1 MMTSNPN
8 ITSAWRCSCNQANSL
23 RQKRC
28 KVCGDVIPENV
39 LNQIYKEEIHV
50 QNIGHAK
57 EEEKRT
63 IILAVIAGTCLLFAP
78 LIIRLLIWLIQLLLL
93 FGGAFSGIKSIINEY
108 KKLQKVEINQ
118 TNINRWLF
126 VVSVASFFV
135 LIFMFGSWINASKFL
150 LGLMAGCWLI
160 FAIVHS
166 VRVAKKKYYLSIPKD
181 IVWCG
186 VKFLLVVLLF
196 AKTISI

>member
-1 MMTSNPN
+1 M
-8 ITSAWRCSCNQANSL
+8 
-23 RQKRC
+23 
-28 KVCGDVIPENV
+28 
-39 LNQIYKEEIHV
+39 
-50 QNIGHAK
+50 
-57 EEEKRT
+57 
-63 IILAVIAGTCLLFAP
+63 LFAP